1 MVSVG
6 WRGPDRVGGSFERL
20 ARAGAVTRLSSKLV
34 AQREDIMMRQFDLTP
49 FYRSTVGFDR
59 LFATLDQLVGGPDN
73 GQTYPPYNIE
83 KTGDDAYRVT
93 LAVAGFGEEDLA
105 IEAKENTLTIKGEKK
120 ETAEN
125 AGEVLYRGIAGRAF
139 ERRFQLADYVEV
151 KGASLQNGL
160 LHVDLVREI
169 PEAAKPRSIK
179 IANGA
184 ANGRAKQVEAK
195 VAA

>member
-1 MVSVG
+1 M
-6 WRGPDRVGGSFERL
+6 PNRVRGSFGRV
-20 ARAGAVTRLSSKLV
+20 ARSGRSDEALNPHV
-34 AQREDIMMRQFDLTP
+34 AQREDITMRHFDLTP

-59 LFATLDQLVGGPDN
+59 LFASLDQLVGGPDN

-83 KTGDDAYRVT
+83 KTGDNAYRVT

-120 ETAEN
+120 ETVEKD
-125 AGEVLYRGIAGRAF
+125 GEVLYRGIAARAF

-169 PEAAKPRSIK
+169 PEAAKPRQIK
-179 IANGA
+179 IANGVG
-184 ANGRAKQVEAK
+184 NGKAKQVEAK